1 LSETQLPPIR
11 PYHPTTF
18 LERGVALPFTTP
30 RLGGTRARPGK
41 KHAVELVVPN
51 LSGGRGVYIMPWT
64 SLTALCRPTLHDKVF
79 SQKIANVINVTPA
92 TIREIARQIAAEGL
106 AGEEAMEAARIAT
119 DADKGDRVVTNFR
132 LLMLL
137 VEQVARLFR
146 PPALTS
152 GASAGL
158 DPSTRARL
166 TVEWISPR
174 LGQSST
180 WTANALEELADV
192 LAHIGVGC
200 SGTIGRIPRLTSLLG
215 AVRAEIAD
223 WGSAKREE
231 DQAAYARMICS
242 VVDVTLALARTT
254 VRKAQALPDNM
265 VELLRNWA
273 TDPGSVNEL
282 VSRPEWL
289 LDGWE
294 QICLI
299 WQNAHD
305 DATRR
310 AAMAE
315 IATLIPILPKEVND
329 WCHAQYEIDSLN
341 RFRRLVQLNE
351 DWFTGSL
358 VFDLIARNEHFRAI
372 STLSGRSFREVRSA
386 CGTSH

>member
-1 LSETQLPPIR
+1 LSDIQLPPIR

-18 LERGVALPFTTP
+18 PERGVTLPFTTP

-41 KHAVELVVPN
+41 KHSVELVVPN

-92 TIREIARQIAAEGL
+92 TIRQIARQIAAEGL

-152 GASAGL
+152 GTAAEL

-174 LGQSST
+174 LGQTST

-192 LAHIGVGC
+192 LAQIGVG
-200 SGTIGRIPRLTSLLG
+200 STGTIGRIPRLTSMLG
-215 AVRAEIAD
+215 EVRAGIAD
-223 WGSAKREE
+223 WGNAKREE

-242 VVDVTLALARTT
+242 VVDVTLSLAQTMVAR
-254 VRKAQALPDNM
+254 AQALPDTM
-265 VELLRNWA
+265 VDLLRGWA
-273 TDPGSVNEL
+273 TDSGAVIEM

-305 DATRR
+305 DAMRR
-310 AAMAE
+310 AALAE

-329 WCHAQYEIDSLN
+329 WCHTQYETDSLN
-341 RFRRLVQLNE
+341 RFRRLVQLTR
-351 DWFTGSL
+351 TGSP
-358 VFDLIARNEHFRAI
+358 AAWC
-372 STLSGRSFREVRSA
+372 ST
-386 CGTSH
+386 